1 MTVGC
6 ILPCN
11 YLTVL
16 LCSIGETKGDRGC
29 QAGNAYINTSLHGT
43 VSHIHVFH
51 IGSVFSL
58 SKQAVVS
65 SESVICDLH
74 WFHFVKSSP
83 AL

>member
-6 ILPCN
+6 ILPYN

-16 LCSIGETKGDRGC
+16 LCSIGERKGDRGC

-65 SESVICDLH
+65 SEEANYNHHSFPVIL
-74 WFHFVKSSP
+74 
-83 AL
+83 